1 MFYSQIFGTIAVACV
16 IKAQY
21 GGWSALSPDTFL
33 RPEFYQTPSREQQV
47 RVLTIRTDLLLLDSY
62 LSDHM
67 LCFFLCCHMIVG
79 MVAVR
84 ISSGRGNLLSCY
96 HPANLCSIFFAVY

>member
-33 RPEFYQTPSREQQV
+33 RPDFFQTPSREQQV
-47 RVLTIRTDLLLLDSY
+47 RVVTIHTHTLDLLVLDSY
-62 LSDHM
+62 
-67 LCFFLCCHMIVG
+67 
-79 MVAVR
+79 
-84 ISSGRGNLLSCY
+84 
-96 HPANLCSIFFAVY
+96 